1 MFVIATLVS
10 VFIISILSI
19 LVALPF
25 LLKKEVSQKTLLL
38 LLSFS
43 VGVLLSAVFFSL
55 LPESFKHA
63 HGNSLLVGLMAIAG
77 FVVMF
82 IVEKFVHYHHNSRKE
97 KKAVGHSHAYHL
109 APMNIIGDGVHNF
122 IDGLVIAAS
131 YAASLPVGIATTV
144 SVLFHE
150 LPQELADMGVLLY
163 AGLSKKRAILFNFI
177 SASTAIIGAL
187 LGILLAGKVQGFT
200 TIMLPFAAGN
210 FLYIAAVNL
219 VPQLHRHCSLK
230 EAFKHIFMMLLG
242 VALLVVILQFAPMH
256 VHG

>member
-1 MFVIATLVS
+1 MIVATLIS
-10 VFIISILSI
+10 VILISLLSI
-19 LVALPF
+19 IVALPF

-55 LPESFKHA
+55 LPESFEHA
-63 HGNSLLVGLMAIAG
+63 HDHSLLVGLLVIAG
-77 FVVMF
+77 FIVMF
-82 IVEKFVHYHHNSRKE
+82 IVEKLVHYHHHSKKE
-97 KKAVGHSHAYHL
+97 KSVVGHSHAYHL

-131 YAASLPVGIATTV
+131 YAVSLPVGIATTI
-144 SVLFHE
+144 SVFFHE

-163 AGLSKKRAILFNFI
+163 AGLSKKRAIFFNFL
-177 SASTAIIGAL
+177 SACTAIIGAIV
-187 LGILLAGKVQGFT
+187 GVLLAGNVHGFT
-200 TIMLPFAAGN
+200 QFMLPFAAGN

-230 EAFKHIFMMLLG
+230 DALKHILMMLLG
-242 VALLVVILQFAPMH
+242 VALLVLILYFGPAHMH
-256 VHG
+256 G